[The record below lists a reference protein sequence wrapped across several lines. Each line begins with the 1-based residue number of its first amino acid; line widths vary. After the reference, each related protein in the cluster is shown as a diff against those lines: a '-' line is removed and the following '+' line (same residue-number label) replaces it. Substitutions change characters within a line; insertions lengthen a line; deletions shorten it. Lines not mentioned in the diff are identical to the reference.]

1 MSFKRIIIARCLFA
15 GAAMADSMVTY
26 YSYVFDYTFPQP
38 SVQGVVSDVG
48 RPIRIDV
55 QVVGGDSSPLDID
68 GATLQAAV
76 ISGDD
81 NRINQ
86 VASVVAVNG
95 TNGQYLITVT
105 PILDGTAQIKV
116 DAYDT
121 DTGSYIA
128 MVGQFDLTVTST
140 PAQASVI
147 NITNIN
153 EITLG
158 SVTVGVDIA
167 EGAISVVVTSSAA
180 SLSLFPLIASN
191 GSLGLVDFPWGQIHS
206 VTGTFGTLNI
216 GDLNVEGSVTAADTG
231 AVKLVGSTM
240 TGGLT
245 NEAGFFGDGAGLT
258 NLPAGDFV
266 ANLDGVA
273 TNLNVVKLSGP
284 PGHALNFLDGSAEI
298 AHTNTIRIDVGGG
311 ALYIE
316 NGPARLSWGNRVLYG
331 PWTIDHDATNE
342 AEIVN
347 WRTMTGHTAGII
359 GSSGATQAIATVGG
373 STVTSAYDEATA
385 TLSWSNSAAGGLA
398 LWSEG
403 TGTAH
408 QIGTEWLPP
417 GSSASDNFLGFT
429 IYTNLAVSMR
439 RANPFTAA
447 LGEGARDMQATWNS
461 QGINTTNHV
470 ALGAASTISGGF
482 RNQAGGNATT
492 IGGGGNNSTPGQ
504 YQTIGGGDANTFTL
518 STASWGYIGGGANNL
533 VAPASQYSAI
543 MAGRQNTIESTGS
556 GNYHTMGGGRQN
568 AIAVDTVG
576 YSVLMG
582 GYLNRAGG
590 GYAVIGGGVLNVVTG
605 NQGVIL
611 GGRTNV
617 VVGEFGMIP
626 GGRSNRVA
634 GAFGFAGG
642 ESAKVEHNGA
652 FVWSSF
658 PQLTASTATNEFVI
672 GSERV
677 RVNWAGGEVVI
688 TPTSI
693 AMGGHT
699 MTVVTNGG
707 YIFIGVAE

>member
-1 MSFKRIIIARCLFA
+1 MFIRIIIISLFITLGVNAQTLLVVTNVRDDVA
-15 GAAMADSMVTY
+15 GGPAFTLTGPVGSYRITYNVETTPGVPIDLNQGETFRLEVWASDNFRLYNLTNTLNPEVDASIGQVRFVIPSLGAGQYRVRGIVTP
-26 YSYVFDYTFPQP
+26 V
-38 SVQGVVSDVG
+38 
-48 RPIRIDV
+48 
-55 QVVGGDSSPLDID
+55 
-68 GATLQAAV
+68 
-76 ISGDD
+76 SGD
-81 NRINQ
+81 
-86 VASVVAVNG
+86 
-95 TNGQYLITVT
+95 TNESWNLTHH
-105 PILDGTAQIKV
+105 
-116 DAYDT
+116 
-121 DTGSYIA
+121 
-128 MVGQFDLTVTST
+128 FLTVTST
-140 PAQASVI
+140 PAQAQTI
-147 NITNIN
+147 NITN
-153 EITLG
+153 EIG
-158 SVTVGVDIA
+158 GVTF
-167 EGAISVVVTSSAA
+167 ESNAIPITIVVTGAPSA

-216 GDLNVEGSVTAADTG
+216 GDLNVAGAVNAVDTG

-245 NEAGFFGDGAGLT
+245 NEAGFFGDGIGLT
-258 NLPAGDFV
+258 NIPYAAISD
-266 ANLDGVA
+266 
-273 TNLNVVKLSGP
+273 P
-284 PGHALNFLDGSAEI
+284 PGSG
-298 AHTNTIRIDVGGG
+298 
-311 ALYIE
+311 
-316 NGPARLSWGNRVLYG
+316 
-331 PWTIDHDATNE
+331 
-342 AEIVN
+342 
-347 WRTMTGHTAGII
+347 
-359 GSSGATQAIATVGG
+359 SGATQAIATVGG

-385 TLSWSNSAAGGLA
+385 TLSWSNAAAGGLA

-417 GSSASDNFLGFT
+417 GSVSGAGENFLGFT

-447 LGEGARDMQATWNS
+447 LGEGARDMQATWS
-461 QGINTTNHV
+461 SSLGINTTNQV
-470 ALGAASTISGGF
+470 ALGTASTISGGF
-482 RNQAGGNATT
+482 RNQAGGAGTT

-504 YQTIGGGDANTFTL
+504 YQTIGGGDANSFTL

-543 MAGRQNTIESTGS
+543 MGGRQNTIESTGS
-556 GNYHTMGGGRQN
+556 GNYQTIGGGRQN

-634 GAFGFAGG
+634 GAFGFAAG

-677 RVNWAGGEVVI
+677 RVNWAGGEVII

-699 MTVVTNGG
+699 MTVVTNGDG
-707 YIFIGVAE
+707 HIFIGVIP